1 MKIISYQTLIFIAIF
16 SFICN
21 TFIPDK
27 GIILG
32 FQLTSLLYLAFAIER
47 LFFLKIKLSFFNL
60 FVWINIVSSFINM
73 VIYRDNTILT
83 ALFLLLQIANAI
95 ILILNHVDY
104 VNFKEAK
111 KELFK

>member
-1 MKIISYQTLIFIAIF
+1 MKKLIYQILIFIAIF

-27 GIILG
+27 GVILG

-60 FVWINIVSSFINM
+60 FVVVNIISSFVNM
-73 VIYRDNTILT
+73 ILYRSSTTLIV
-83 ALFLLLQIANAI
+83 LFLLLQITNAI

-104 VNFKEAK
+104 VDFKEAK
-111 KELFK
+111 KELFN